1 MHAGSPLG
9 PFASPDDLSRG
20 RVYPEEE
27 HPYRTKYQRDRDRI
41 IHSKAFRRLE
51 YKTQVF
57 VNHEDGNYRTRLTHT
72 LEVMQIA
79 RTISRAL
86 GLNEDL
92 TEAIALGH
100 DIGHPPFGH
109 TGEATM
115 NRLTQD
121 CGGFEHNLQGLRIV
135 DELEE
140 LYGKF
145 PGLNLT
151 YEVREGILKYKP
163 NRNVEI
169 PEMFRGNAAPTLE
182 AQVVDMA
189 DEIAYS
195 SHDIDDGLASG
206 LISLQGLVEVPLA
219 RDCVGEIEKETGPDV
234 ALPILIKAFVRKLIN
249 TLVSDV
255 IVHTAERLNA
265 EHIEN
270 PEAARSKTFYLV
282 GLSVEMAPKNK
293 ALNAFLMNN
302 LYRHPKVLRMGK
314 KASRVLESL
323 FSAYQESPQLLPV
336 EVQQKMKSQRDIRK
350 IADYIASMTDRFV
363 LEEYAKLFDP
373 FEKF

>member
-1 MHAGSPLG
+1 MHAGSPLE
-9 PFASPDDLSRG
+9 PFASSDNLSRG

-27 HPYRTKYQRDRDRI
+27 HPYRTIYQRDRDRI
-41 IHSKAFRRLE
+41 VHSKAFRRLE

-206 LISLQGLVEVPLA
+206 LIGLQGLMEVPIVQ
-219 RDCVGEIEKETGPDV
+219 DCLKEIEKERGLDF
-234 ALPILIKAFVRKLIN
+234 ALPIVIKAIVRKLIN

-255 IVHTAERLNA
+255 IEHTLKRLKDER
-265 EHIEN
+265 IEN
-270 PEAARSKTFYLV
+270 LEAVRRKTYYLV
-282 GLSVEMAPKNK
+282 ELSEEMASKNK
-293 ALNAFLMNN
+293 DLNAFLMNN

-314 KASRVLESL
+314 KASKVLESL
-323 FSAYQESPQLLPV
+323 FSTYQESPQLLPV
-336 EVQQKMKSQRDIRK
+336 EVQQKMKNPCDLRE

>member
-1 MHAGSPLG
+1 
-9 PFASPDDLSRG
+9 
-20 RVYPEEE
+20 
-27 HPYRTKYQRDRDRI
+27 
-41 IHSKAFRRLE
+41 
-51 YKTQVF
+51 
-57 VNHEDGNYRTRLTHT
+57 
-72 LEVMQIA
+72 
-79 RTISRAL
+79 
-86 GLNEDL
+86 
-92 TEAIALGH
+92 
-100 DIGHPPFGH
+100 
-109 TGEATM
+109 M

-206 LISLQGLVEVPLA
+206 LIGLQGLVEVPLA
-219 RDCVGEIEKETGPDV
+219 RDCVGEIEKEMGPDV

-249 TLVSDV
+249 NLVSDV

-282 GLSVEMAPKNK
+282 GLSVEMAHKNK

-314 KASRVLESL
+314 KAARVLESL
-323 FSAYQESPQLLPV
+323 FSTYQESPQLLPV
-336 EVQQKMKSQRDIRK
+336 EVQQKMKSQSDTRK
-350 IADYIASMTDRFV
+350 IADYISSMTDRFV

>member
-1 MHAGSPLG
+1 MHAGNPLG

-219 RDCVGEIEKETGPDV
+219 RDCVGEIEKETGSDV

-249 TLVSDV
+249 NLVSDV
-255 IVHTAERLNA
+255 IVHTAERLNT

-282 GLSVEMAPKNK
+282 GLSVEMAPKNN

-336 EVQQKMKSQRDIRK
+336 EVQQKMKSQRDTRK